1 MDLEN
6 VEATTNLSDYSEDLR
21 GMIEDHPLLENILT
35 NIITSK
41 SMAEDH
47 AYHALHFEKSS
58 NTEKNEEKA
67 CSTIISESKQEITSP
82 SPISSIP
89 DKINLEDLIS
99 EVLNPEDSTIKFLKK
114 IKGVFFGKPQDG
126 LFRGWEMRRCKI
138 TRTPYHAH

>member
-1 MDLEN
+1 M
-6 VEATTNLSDYSEDLR
+6 
-21 GMIEDHPLLENILT
+21 
-35 NIITSK
+35 
-41 SMAEDH
+41 
-47 AYHALHFEKSS
+47 
-58 NTEKNEEKA
+58 EKNEEKP
-67 CSTIISESKQEITSP
+67 CSTIISESEQEITSLP
-82 SPISSIP
+82 PISSIP